1 MKRSTLRLIFALC
14 ALVLLG
20 VEILIGLFVRDS
32 FVRPYLGD
40 ALVVIL
46 IWCVVRVVIP
56 DRCVWLSGALFM
68 FAVLVEV
75 SQIFPL
81 CDVLG
86 IENRLIRTLMGTS
99 FAWGGYRRV
108 SCRMCRYAGGRSD
121 PAGTQ
126 ECAGYLSSR
135 RFSNDT
141 YRIQKRN
148 N

>member
-1 MKRSTLRLIFALC
+1 MKKSALRLIFAIS
-14 ALVLLG
+14 AVILLA
-20 VEILIGLFVRDS
+20 VEIFIGLFVRDS

-56 DRCVWLSGALFM
+56 DRFVWLSGAVFL

-86 IENRLIRTLMGTS
+86 IENRLLRVLMGTS
-99 FAWGGYRRV
+99 FAWGDIVAYL
-108 SCRMCRYAGGRSD
+108 AGCLITGAADLFMMKKRIIKWHLLSNIK
-121 PAGTQ
+121 TQ
-126 ECAGYLSSR
+126 R
-135 RFSNDT
+135 
-141 YRIQKRN
+141 
-148 N
+148 

>member
-1 MKRSTLRLIFALC
+1 MNRKNKLRLLFAIS
-14 ALVLLG
+14 AVILLA
-20 VEILIGLFVRDS
+20 VEIIIGLFIHDS

-46 IWCVVRVVIP
+46 IWCVVRIVTP
-56 DRCVWLSGALFM
+56 DRFVWLSGAVFL

-99 FAWGGYRRV
+99 FAWGDIVAYLAGCAVTLAVDLILRGRRRV
-108 SCRMCRYAGGRSD
+108 RD
-121 PAGTQ
+121 
-126 ECAGYLSSR
+126 
-135 RFSNDT
+135 
-141 YRIQKRN
+141 I
-148 N
+148 